1 MNTQEMAIAV
11 IGDGNVGQAL
21 AVRLHAS
28 GHHVR
33 FGVRSESPN
42 AGTDDGIP
50 RQTIRDALRDADVVF
65 LAVPAMAAQEVLAT
79 AESLRGKII
88 VDCTNP
94 VRWDAGPVI
103 ASPEAGSVAA
113 QLAVTFPD
121 ARVCKAFNHFGAE
134 IHAQPQM
141 AHGPAD
147 AYIAGDDADA
157 KAVVI
162 ALADAIGFRGR
173 DAGPLRNA
181 RLLEHLAVLW
191 IHLATVGGNGREFA
205 FRQEGR

>member
-1 MNTQEMAIAV
+1 MNTHDMAIAV
-11 IGDGNVGQAL
+11 IGDGNVGNAL
-21 AVRLHAS
+21 ATRLQKT
-28 GHHVR
+28 GHNVR
-33 FGVRSESPN
+33 FGVRDVSGAEG
-42 AGTDDGIP
+42 AGHPIP
-50 RQTIRDALRDADVVF
+50 RASVSDAVGDAQVVF
-65 LAVPAMAAQEVLAT
+65 LAVPAMAAMDVLAS
-79 AESLRGKII
+79 APSVSGKII

-94 VRWDAGPVI
+94 VRWDAGPVV

-113 QLAVTFPD
+113 QLASAYPD

-147 AYIAGDDADA
+147 AYVASDDADA
-157 KAVVI
+157 KTIVI

>member
-1 MNTQEMAIAV
+1 MNTREMTIAV
-11 IGDGNVGQAL
+11 IGDGNVGNAL
-21 AVRLHAS
+21 ATRLHKS
-28 GHHVR
+28 GHNVR
-33 FGVRSESPN
+33 FGVRDV
-42 AGTDDGIP
+42 AGTDGAEHAIS
-50 RQTIRDALRDADVVF
+50 RATVSDALREAQVVF
-65 LAVPAMAAQEVLAT
+65 LAVPAMAAMEVLASAPSISGT
-79 AESLRGKII
+79 II

-103 ASPEAGSVAA
+103 APPDAGSVAA
-113 QLAVTFPD
+113 QIAAAFPD

-134 IHAQPQM
+134 VHAQPQL

-147 AYIAGDDADA
+147 AYVASDHADA

-181 RLLEHLAVLW
+181 RLLEHMAVLW